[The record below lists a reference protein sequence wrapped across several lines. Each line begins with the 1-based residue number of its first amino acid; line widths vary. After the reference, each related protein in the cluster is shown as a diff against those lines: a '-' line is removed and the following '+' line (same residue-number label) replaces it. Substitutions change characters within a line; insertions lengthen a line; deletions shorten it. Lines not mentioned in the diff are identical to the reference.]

1 MIDLVLQAGGE
12 QPIGLDLPRLSLEI
26 EIFHLHLRRTLDIVV
41 IFRNRQTALLIGRL
55 FLRGPND
62 LRIDENL
69 RIPRFLLLGE
79 VHGDHTLGR
88 ADLDRGEPDA
98 GRDVQAADKQ
108 LVELARLQS
117 ETAVRI
123 EAMRDMLAGRQAE
136 LHRAVNERLDSVTH
150 HLNQSMTTTRQHT
163 VDSLQKLNER
173 LVVIDTAQQNIA
185 DLASQMASLQ
195 SVLANKQQRG
205 AFGQARMEL
214 IVQDGLPKDCYEF
227 QFTLSNRCRPDC
239 AVFLPDRRPLTI
251 DAKFPLEAVTALR
264 EAKTE
269 DERKQAAARMRQ
281 DVARHVDDIAAKYLI
296 PGETQDLALMFV
308 PSESIFGELHDGF
321 DDIVQ
326 KAFRC
331 KVVIVSPSLLM
342 LAIQVIQ
349 QIQKDARMR
358 EAADQIHAEVGHL
371 LDDLKRLHERVLKLQ
386 QHFGQANEDVRQILI
401 SSEKIEKRGARIRE
415 VEFDGEAA
423 PAADP
428 VVIPAPL
435 PRRLQAGE

>member
-1 MIDLVLQAGGE
+1 MADHLLPFAVMVTLAGIAGVVA
-12 QPIGLDLPRLSLEI
+12 LALLAVRV
-26 EIFHLHLRRTLDIVV
+26 LRRRDM
-41 IFRNRQTALLIGRL
+41 QT
-55 FLRGPND
+55 
-62 LRIDENL
+62 
-69 RIPRFLLLGE
+69 
-79 VHGDHTLGR
+79 T
-88 ADLDRGEPDA
+88 
-98 GRDVQAADKQ
+98 DKQ
-108 LVELARLQS
+108 LLELARLQT

-163 VDSLQKLNER
+163 VESLQKLNER
-173 LVVIDTAQQNIA
+173 LVVIDTAQQNIT
-185 DLASQMASLQ
+185 DLASQMTSLQ

-239 AVFLPDRRPLTI
+239 AVFLPDGRPLTV

-269 DERKQAAARMRQ
+269 DERKQAAARTRQ
-281 DVARHVDDIAAKYLI
+281 DVARHVEDIAAKYLI

-308 PSESIFGELHDGF
+308 PSESIFAELHDGF

-371 LDDLKRLHERVLKLQ
+371 MDDLKRLHERVLKLQ
-386 QHFGQANEDVRQILI
+386 QHFGQANDDVRQILV
-401 SSEKIEKRGARIRE
+401 SAEKIEKRGARIWE
-415 VEFDGEAA
+415 VEFDGEDT
-423 PAADP
+423 ADT